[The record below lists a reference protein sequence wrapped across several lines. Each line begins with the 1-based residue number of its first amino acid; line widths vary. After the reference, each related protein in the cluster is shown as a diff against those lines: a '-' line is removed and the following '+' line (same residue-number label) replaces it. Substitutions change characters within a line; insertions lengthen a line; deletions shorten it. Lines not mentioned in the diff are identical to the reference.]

1 MTEPRFYSRWAT
13 SDEVA
18 DRCDCRRMRRRV
30 QRVRE
35 SRRQSRSGLVSVSQP
50 SATQTTL
57 LCCVLV
63 GCELLRKKEKSSF
76 RTRRDYGA
84 AVAGRSEE
92 RRAAGGETRTRRR
105 RATRE
110 RAVVGAFDSRRA
122 RGREERAA
130 EAPSLSAAGGA
141 GVSPLVS
148 ACVLAVDLA
157 PSLRWNG
164 NVDRP
169 SSTSSCC
176 SQSHRLATPRYAE
189 NHFLSFLFQPN
200 PFSSHCSSD
209 RSRRTAKLARI
220 FEDETLLLD
229 DRYTR
234 QYAPTSHHH
243 THAHT
248 LSLSPTSP
256 CPRPK

>member
-35 SRRQSRSGLVSVSQP
+35 SRRQSRSGLVSVCQP

-84 AVAGRSEE
+84 AEAGRSEE

-110 RAVVGAFDSRRA
+110 RAVGGEAMWWALSTRGERGAERKGQQRR
-122 RGREERAA
+122 
-130 EAPSLSAAGGA
+130 L
-141 GVSPLVS
+141 
-148 ACVLAVDLA
+148 
-157 PSLRWNG
+157 
-164 NVDRP
+164 
-169 SSTSSCC
+169 
-176 SQSHRLATPRYAE
+176 
-189 NHFLSFLFQPN
+189 
-200 PFSSHCSSD
+200 
-209 RSRRTAKLARI
+209 
-220 FEDETLLLD
+220 
-229 DRYTR
+229 
-234 QYAPTSHHH
+234 
-243 THAHT
+243 
-248 LSLSPTSP
+248 P
-256 CPRPK
+256 CPRPAGRASRLSSLPAYWLSIWRRRSDGMETLTGHRPPLPAALNLIDWPRHATLRITSFPSSFNQLPSLVIAVAIEAGGLQSSLASLKTKPCC